1 MSNIETVNNCKLIGI
16 EKVNYQNFRGDTISG
31 ARLSFAVELPES
43 EMNFGVR
50 VIYQW
55 VSSEKLPK
63 DILLGKYYNLE
74 FEKKFN
80 NQTNNS
86 YNQFYRMYDSPF
98 VKEFKIEG

>member
-1 MSNIETVNNCKLIGI
+1 MSNIETINNCKLIGI
-16 EKVNYQNFRGDTISG
+16 EEVNYQNYRGETITG

-43 EMNFGVR
+43 NMNSGVR

-55 VSSEKLPK
+55 VSGEKLPK
-63 DILLGKYYNLE
+63 DLSLGKYYNLE

-80 NQTNNS
+80 NQTNNT
-86 YNQFYRMYDSPF
+86 YNQFYRMYDCPF